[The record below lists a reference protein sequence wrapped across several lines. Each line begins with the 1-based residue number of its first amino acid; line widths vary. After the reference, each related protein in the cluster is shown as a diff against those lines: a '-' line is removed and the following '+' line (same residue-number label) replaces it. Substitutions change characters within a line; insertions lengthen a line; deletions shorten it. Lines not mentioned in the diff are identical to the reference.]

1 MTAPIVSI
9 TTPTA
14 DPTYTTSTSPMTLGG
29 TTADDV
35 GVAQI
40 AWVNSAR
47 GSGTATSFPATG
59 RRRKCRNTK
68 LGDHCNRWRKDVK
81 QGCETVKDVAQDE
94 DPISHGSFRN

>member
-1 MTAPIVSI
+1 MTNFQIRATDLAGNTDPTPASYTWIIDMTAPIVSI

-40 AWVNSAR
+40 AWVND
-47 GSGTATSFPATG
+47 PANLTFVLVI
-59 RRRKCRNTK
+59 TDF
-68 LGDHCNRWRKDVK
+68 L
-81 QGCETVKDVAQDE
+81 
-94 DPISHGSFRN
+94 PS